1 MDKDIN
7 SVIDEKL
14 NSIGDSIEDLYV
26 PLKQE
31 ITDKV
36 NEQNKIIENDR
47 RYELINELIKLN
59 NLGISINR
67 EDINNSMFENM
78 SIEELESK
86 IIELKNRD

>member
-86 IIELKNRD
+86 IKE

>member
-86 IIELKNRD
+86 IKELKNGD

>member
-86 IIELKNRD
+86 IKELKNRD

>member
-7 SVIDEKL
+7 SVIDERL

-86 IIELKNRD
+86 IKELKNRD